1 MGRREEKKAEKRARI
16 ERAGLHLFTEQG
28 FERTSIEQVIAQADI
43 ARGTFYLYYPDKLH
57 LFESIQRRWIYP
69 LKTVLTDVRHAIQTA
84 ASPQECIEVYQAMGQ
99 RLAHIG
105 LTNATELLL
114 GIRELRANSEGGA
127 WLRLQE
133 QEIHELTVDLT
144 VLAKNQGLIQIDNPQ
159 VASILITGAI
169 EKVFYAFV
177 TQSIDGDPIS
187 LATEVTQLLSRILG
201 LGFK

>member
-16 ERAGLHLFTEQG
+16 ERAGLTLFTSQG

-69 LKTVLTDVRHAIQTA
+69 LTTVLSDVRSSIESAQ
-84 ASPQECIEVYQAMGQ
+84 SPQECIDIYQAMGQ

-114 GIRELRANSEGGA
+114 GIRELRAQSDGGD

-133 QEIHELTVDLT
+133 KDIHSLTIELT
-144 VLAKNQGLIQIDNPQ
+144 VLAKNQGLINIDNAPL
-159 VASILITGAI
+159 ASVIIIGAI
-169 EKVFYAFV
+169 EKVFYEYV
-177 TQSIDGDPIS
+177 TQGLDGDPIA
-187 LATEVTQLLSRILG
+187 LATEATQLLSRVLG
-201 LGFK
+201 LGLK